1 MITYL
6 CQKSFSIPR
15 RDPNTTN
22 GTVHITQR
30 DGSVVVLPRG
40 YRVPLM
46 FLAVFQWDSL
56 RLVLLS
62 TDPDSEWE
70 EYKFDIIHLCRL
82 CQHLF
87 RQAAGAASIGGSK
100 GIDKNWR
107 SPMFDRVL
115 TRFYHKWLVSREWS
129 VRKFWEEF
137 EEEEYRIDPLKYGMS
152 RLVFRAPA
160 C

>member
-1 MITYL
+1 
-6 CQKSFSIPR
+6 
-15 RDPNTTN
+15 
-22 GTVHITQR
+22 
-30 DGSVVVLPRG
+30 
-40 YRVPLM
+40 M

-62 TDPDSEWE
+62 TDPESEWE

-87 RQAAGAASIGGSK
+87 RQAASAATTAGAK

-137 EEEEYRIDPLKYGMS
+137 EEEEYRIDPLKYGK
-152 RLVFRAPA
+152 LPLAFRTPA